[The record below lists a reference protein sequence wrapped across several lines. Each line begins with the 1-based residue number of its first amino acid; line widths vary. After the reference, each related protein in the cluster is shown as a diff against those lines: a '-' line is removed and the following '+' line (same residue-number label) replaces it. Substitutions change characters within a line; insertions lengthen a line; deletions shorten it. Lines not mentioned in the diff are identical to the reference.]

1 MKDKT
6 LFELANRLNEIEQ
19 ERYKLDLEYNKIV
32 YELWERI
39 PTLKTDENIQ
49 PKKKVRLKNE

>member
-19 ERYKLDLEYNKIV
+19 EKYKLDLEYNKIV
-32 YELWERI
+32 NELWERI
-39 PTLKTDENIQ
+39 PTLKNDKNIQ
-49 PKKKVRLKNE
+49 PKKKARVKYE

>member
-6 LFELANRLNEIEQ
+6 LFELASRLNEIEQ
-19 ERYKLDLEYNKIV
+19 EKYKLDLEYNNIV

-39 PTLKTDENIQ
+39 PTLKNDETIQ
-49 PKKKVRLKNE
+49 PKKKARFKNE

>member
-6 LFELANRLNEIEQ
+6 LFELASRLNEIEQ
-19 ERYKLDLEYNKIV
+19 EKYKLDLEYNNIV

-39 PTLKTDENIQ
+39 PTLKNDETIQ
-49 PKKKVRLKNE
+49 PKKKARLKNE

>member
-19 ERYKLDLEYNKIV
+19 EKYKLDLEYNKIV
-32 YELWERI
+32 NELWERI
-39 PTLKTDENIQ
+39 PALKNDKNIQ
-49 PKKKVRLKNE
+49 PKKKARVKYE

>member
-19 ERYKLDLEYNKIV
+19 EKYKLDLEYNKIV
-32 YELWERI
+32 NELWERI
-39 PTLKTDENIQ
+39 PTLKNDKNIQ
-49 PKKKVRLKNE
+49 PKKFIQD

>member
-19 ERYKLDLEYNKIV
+19 EKYKLDLEYNKIV

-39 PTLKTDENIQ
+39 PTLKTDETIQ
-49 PKKKVRLKNE
+49 PKKKARGKI